1 MAWGS
6 TKSADAGG
14 RSGLM
19 VLQDEKMKR
28 KMNMGRMYFDNIL
41 KTNSDFKDNR
51 DSFEDNAIS
60 KNLAPE

>member
-1 MAWGS
+1 
-6 TKSADAGG
+6 
-14 RSGLM
+14 M